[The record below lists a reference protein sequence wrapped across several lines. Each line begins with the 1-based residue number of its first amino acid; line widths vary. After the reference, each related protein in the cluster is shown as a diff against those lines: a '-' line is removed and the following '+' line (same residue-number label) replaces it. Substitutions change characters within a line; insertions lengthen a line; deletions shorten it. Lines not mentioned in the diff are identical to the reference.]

1 LSDRVI
7 PHGKDAAL
15 GHLSY
20 VQPHAIVCRRKI
32 NFHSPDVYGPQE
44 VDGDVERPLSNDRT
58 FVRLPVRAGSDN
70 YLHHAA
76 GRDDSR
82 NERVPAMKWIQV
94 PCDKLQ
100 ILALRANQLRPVPV
114 EPFPGKPC
122 SVPRRTWIIV
132 GLILLPLL
140 LCAGLILR
148 LRAQDASHDAA
159 YYAKNPA
166 EMLSGYRHVE
176 VASVSDA
183 EEQLY
188 GQRMYMSHRMQ
199 SLFPAKFAGY
209 ALTVLLAKQEN
220 HDPDALN
227 GMLEAIDSGKPDS
240 VYVMSIEDG
249 ENIAGMGGLM
259 GTAMSARNFS
269 GAVIDG
275 HCAQHFRQPLSLRGP
290 GRHGY
295 LRRRDGCG
303 RRHYH
308 CRPGRSCGG
317 TAKECSG
324 GADSRAATGLRRA
337 LDVLVDREAEVDY
350 RCREAVPPFV
360 ISGNLLPITQSQS
373 VFEPAGHA
381 GSRDSEQTVLD

>member
-1 LSDRVI
+1 
-7 PHGKDAAL
+7 
-15 GHLSY
+15 
-20 VQPHAIVCRRKI
+20 
-32 NFHSPDVYGPQE
+32 
-44 VDGDVERPLSNDRT
+44 
-58 FVRLPVRAGSDN
+58 
-70 YLHHAA
+70 
-76 GRDDSR
+76 
-82 NERVPAMKWIQV
+82 VPAMKWIQV
-94 PCDKLQ
+94 PFDKLQ

-114 EPFPGKPC
+114 EPFPGKSC

-199 SLFPAKFAGY
+199 SLFPTKFAGY
-209 ALTVLLAKQEN
+209 ALTVRLVKQEN

-269 GAVIDG
+269 GAIIDG
-275 HCAQHFRQPLSLRGP
+275 GVRDVA
-290 GRHGY
+290 Y
-295 LRRRDGCG
+295 LRKIGFPV
-303 RRHYH
+303 Y
-308 CRPGRSCGG
+308 
-317 TAKECSG
+317 
-324 GADSRAATGLRRA
+324 ATGIVPSTSVSHYRFAGQNVPVTCDGVPVTPGDIIAADQDGVVVIPRKNA
-337 LDVLVDREAEVDY
+337 AEVLIRAQQLDFEEHSMY
-350 RCREAVPPFV
+350 SWIEKLKSITAAVKQFHR
-360 ISGNLLPITQSQS
+360 L
-373 VFEPAGHA
+373 
-381 GSRDSEQTVLD
+381 